1 MMRHTKIL
9 LAALAVAVLAGY
21 GCGSGKVAD
30 DPRDIIYPSSVE
42 KADADAAIADAQAA
56 YTALGEDGS
65 AETGKAKEFLDKA
78 KEFEI
83 EKEHEA
89 AWAAAIK
96 AKSFC
101 ALSKVLQQTRA
112 AGLK

>member
-1 MMRHTKIL
+1 MTQSKGSL
-9 LAALAVAVLAGY
+9 LALLLASVFAVGY
-21 GCGSGKVAD
+21 CGSAKIPD
-30 DPRDIIYPSSVE
+30 DSPDIYPSSVE

-56 YTALGEDGS
+56 YNALGDDGS

-78 KEFEI
+78 KEFRNDNEP
-83 EKEHEA
+83 ET

-96 AKSFC
+96 AKSYC
-101 ALSKVLQQTRA
+101 ALSKLLQQTRA

>member
-1 MMRHTKIL
+1 MKHTKIL
-9 LAALAVAVLAGY
+9 ITAMIVAIFATY
-21 GCGSGKVAD
+21 NCGSAKVAD
-30 DPRDIIYPSSVE
+30 DPRDIIFPSSVE

-65 AETGKAKEFLDKA
+65 AETGKAKEFLDRA
-78 KEFEI
+78 KEFQIDNEP
-83 EKEHEA
+83 EA

-96 AKSFC
+96 SKSYC
-101 ALSKVLQQTRA
+101 ALSKVLQQSRA

>member
-1 MMRHTKIL
+1 MRHTRLL
-9 LAALAVAVLAGY
+9 LAMLALAVMAGY
-21 GCGSGKVAD
+21 GCGSSKVAD

-65 AETGKAKEFLDKA
+65 AETGKAKEVLDKA
-78 KEFEI
+78 KEFAI
-83 EKEHEA
+83 EKEYEA

-96 AKSFC
+96 AKSYC
-101 ALSKVLQQTRA
+101 ALSKVLQQSRA